1 MNALRMIIRMCKRRL
16 TSSVQ

>member
-1 MNALRMIIRMCKRRL
+1 MIALRMIIRMCKRRL